1 MKIPKDLSELNLL
14 FITQLLVILL
24 VTYIIY
30 SMLNAFSLINE
41 YSLVFY
47 AVIGVPII
55 SAFREGLNPTKQ
67 REYMK

>member
-1 MKIPKDLSELNLL
+1 MKIPKDIAELNLL
-14 FITQLLVILL
+14 FIAQLLVILL
-24 VTYIIY
+24 VTYMTY
-30 SMLNAFSLINE
+30 SVFDAFGLINE